1 VKIIAGQTENG
12 IMPLNLSRNRTV
24 MPGFLQRMRNIWHA
38 ENLLLV
44 SVFVTAMLLLVFGV
58 IADEVLAGSTTG
70 LDQAIILLFRGGPDN
85 LSGPVGPPWVREMAR
100 DVTSLG
106 SVAVLGIVSS
116 IVVAYLFLT
125 RSRAAALLVVVAVL
139 GGVGVN
145 SILKIQFA
153 RPRPDLF
160 VPAAKVFT
168 ASFPS
173 GHATFSAITYMT
185 LAALLARM
193 TTSRRLRYYFVAVA
207 VVLTFMIGVSR
218 VYLGVHYPT
227 DILAGWCIGS
237 AWALICWAIMTR
249 LQQKGRIDRPEDPHA
264 SQGPLPGTIQHG
276 HD

>member
-1 VKIIAGQTENG
+1 MGSNSVGRFSEGSRQIMASQRENG
-12 IMPLNLSRNRTV
+12 IMPLNAFGNRAF
-24 MPGFLQRMRNIWHA
+24 MPGILQPMSRIWHA
-38 ENLLLV
+38 ETSLLV

-58 IADEVLAGSTTG
+58 IADQVMAGSTTR
-70 LDQAIILLFRGGPDN
+70 LDQAIILLFRGGADS
-85 LSGPVGPPWVREMAR
+85 LSGPIGPPWVREMAR
-100 DVTSLG
+100 DITSLG

-116 IVVAYLFLT
+116 IVAGYLFLT
-125 RSRAAALLVVVAVL
+125 RSRAAALLVLVAVV
-139 GGVGVN
+139 GGVGIN

-193 TTSRRLRYYFVAVA
+193 TTRRRLRYYFVTVA

-249 LQQKGRIDRPEDPHA
+249 LQQKGRIDRPED
-264 SQGPLPGTIQHG
+264 
-276 HD
+276 